1 MKNSLEN
8 ASKDLEKL
16 KKAAKSTTGRER
28 EKYLQGIDNLERY
41 IEKLKSK
48 VR

>member
-8 ASKDLEKL
+8 ALKDLEKF
-16 KKAAKSTTGRER
+16 KKAAKSTTGREK
-28 EKYLQGIDNLERY
+28 EKYIQGIDNMERY